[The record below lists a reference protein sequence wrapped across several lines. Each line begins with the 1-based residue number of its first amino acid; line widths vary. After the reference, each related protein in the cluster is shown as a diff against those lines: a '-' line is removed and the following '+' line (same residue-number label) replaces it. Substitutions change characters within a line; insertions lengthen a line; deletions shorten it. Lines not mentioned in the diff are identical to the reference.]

1 MKNIPNKLIEAQKKA
16 QETNERIALVL
27 FSNKDYECNE
37 AIIDKYE
44 NIKRSN

>member
-1 MKNIPNKLIEAQKKA
+1 MKNIPNSLIEAQKKG

-27 FSNKDYECNE
+27 FANKDHECNE

-44 NIKRSN
+44 NIKRNN